1 MSIDW
6 ITVIAQIANF
16 LLLVW
21 LLKRFLYRPILDG
34 IDAREAEIARRMA
47 QAGEAQKKAEAA
59 EAAYRKQQAQSRQD
73 QDAMLKQALEATED
87 DRDTLLAQARAR
99 LEQEQ
104 QDCHKHLEHER
115 QQFTAQLQRAGEGTL
130 LELTRKALHDLAD
143 ETLEAAIVRHVG
155 ARLQPMA
162 QELLRAAGDS
172 TDAVATT
179 RVLLP
184 DTAQAQMRADVEKFL
199 PHIALRFVIDPQQA
213 PGLVLQVG
221 GAQVAWTIDSY
232 VAGLGAM
239 LSEYLAA
246 DASGRAATSA
256 TRSMQTP

>member
-34 IDAREAEIARRMA
+34 IDAREAEIAQRMA
-47 QAGEAQKKAEAA
+47 QAGEAHKKAEAA
-59 EAAYRKQQAQSRQD
+59 QAAYQQQQTQLRLD
-73 QDAMLKQALEATED
+73 QDAVLKKALEATESQ
-87 DRDTLLAQARAR
+87 RDTLLLQARAK
-99 LEQEQ
+99 LDQEK
-104 QDCHKHLEHER
+104 QDWRKHLEQER
-115 QQFTAQLQRAGEGTL
+115 QQFTTQLQRAGESTL

-143 ETLEAAIVRHVG
+143 ETLEAAIVRHVS

-162 QELLRAAGDS
+162 EALAAGDS

-179 RVLLP
+179 RAPLP
-184 DTAQAQMRADVEKFL
+184 EAAQAQMRADVATLL
-199 PHIALRFVIDPQQA
+199 PSIALRFVIDPQQA
-213 PGLVLQVG
+213 SGLVLRVG

-232 VAGLGAM
+232 TDGLVT
-239 LSEYLAA
+239 LLDERLAA
-246 DASGRAATSA
+246 GASGQTSTVRAL
-256 TRSMQTP
+256 QTA

>member
-6 ITVIAQIANF
+6 VTVGAQIANF

-47 QAGEAQKKAEAA
+47 EAGEAQKKAETA
-59 EAAYRKQQAQSRQD
+59 EAAYQQQQAQLQLD
-73 QDAMLKQALEATED
+73 QDAKLKQALAATQD
-87 DRDTLLAQARAR
+87 QRHTLLAQTRAK

-104 QDCHKHLEHER
+104 QDWHKHLEQER
-115 QQFTAQLQRAGEGTL
+115 QQFTARLQRAGEDTL

-143 ETLEAAIVRHVG
+143 ETLEAAIVRQVV

-162 QELLRAAGDS
+162 GELARAAGDN

-179 RVLLP
+179 CAPLP
-184 DTAQAQMRADVEKFL
+184 EAAQAQMRAAVEKIL
-199 PHIALRFVIDPQQA
+199 PHTALRFAIDPQQA

-221 GAQVAWTIDSY
+221 GGQVAWTIDSY
-232 VAGLGAM
+232 ADGLGAL
-239 LSEYLAA
+239 LSEYLAE
-246 DASGRAATSA
+246 GTVGSA
-256 TRSMQTP
+256 TMSITGVVPTA